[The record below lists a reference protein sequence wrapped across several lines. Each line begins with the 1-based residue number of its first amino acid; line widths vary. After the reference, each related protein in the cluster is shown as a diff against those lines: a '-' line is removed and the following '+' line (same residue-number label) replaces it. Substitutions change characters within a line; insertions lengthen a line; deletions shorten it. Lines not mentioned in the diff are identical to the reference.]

1 METSMSSSADFDD
14 FRARVASV
22 LAEIQPALQLDG
34 GDIEVVDV
42 HDGIVRVR
50 LHGTCSGCPSVIL
63 AVIMEVE
70 QELRKRIAEVEYL
83 EIIP

>member
-1 METSMSSSADFDD
+1 MSSLADSIDL
-14 FRARVASV
+14 RTRVARVLA
-22 LAEIQPALQLDG
+22 AEIQPALQMDG

-50 LHGTCSGCPSVIL
+50 LHGTCSGCPSVIM

-83 EIIP
+83 EVIP